1 MSQLLNAL
9 GQMITEQRNPNSMNI
24 DRLSALDI
32 VQVINQED
40 KQVAIAV
47 EQCLPQI
54 AQAVEKLCKPLR
66 KVDDWFMSVPARAE
80 D

>member
-54 AQAVEKLCKPLR
+54 AQAVEKIVQAFEKGGRL
-66 KVDDWFMSVPARAE
+66 FMSVPARAE